1 MELKQNNIYED
12 GYNII
17 DDINYYTFIDYV
29 SNENDKINNFF
40 YKSKKYER
48 LIYYNLNNWLLYLI
62 ETYKGKKDKNK
73 LIWEQYKIDATRSYI
88 YINNKLL
95 KNVKNIRDYIRNY
108 KNIINIY
115 ILIIL
120 TQVIFVIPFTII
132 QNNIKSYNYILS
144 ELSDKDIKRYNRY
157 INNINKNNIYN
168 CIFNKKDI
176 IIKIT
181 KYLRI
186 FKLIKSNDKTISI
199 VKINIEFSLKKN
211 KYSIFRIKFI
221 PIVL

>member
-1 MELKQNNIYED
+1 MELKHNIYEE
-12 GYNII
+12 GYDII
-17 DDINYYTFIDYV
+17 DDINYYTFVDYIN
-29 SNENDKINNFF
+29 NENDIINNFF

-48 LIYYNLNNWLLYLI
+48 LIYYNLKEWLLYLI
-62 ETYKGKKDKNK
+62 ETYDGKKNKNK
-73 LIWEQYKIDATRSYI
+73 LIWEQYKRDATRSYI

-95 KNVKNIRDYIRNY
+95 KDVKNIKNYIKDY

-120 TQVIFVIPFTII
+120 TQVIFVIPFSII
-132 QNNIKSYNYILS
+132 QNNIKNYNYILS
-144 ELSDKDIKRYNRY
+144 ELSHKDIKRYNKY

-168 CIFNKKDI
+168 CIFNNKDI

-186 FKLIKSNDKTISI
+186 FKLIKSNDKTISV

-211 KYSIFRIKFI
+211 KYSIFKIKFI

>member
-1 MELKQNNIYED
+1 MKLKQNNIYEE
-12 GYNII
+12 GYDII
-17 DDINYYTFIDYV
+17 DDINYYTFVDYID
-29 SNENDKINNFF
+29 NENDKISNFF

-48 LIYYNLNNWLLYLI
+48 LIYYDLKEWLIYLI
-62 ETYKGKKDKNK
+62 ETYKDKKEMNK
-73 LIWEQYKIDATRSYI
+73 LIWEQYKRDATRSYI

-95 KNVKNIRDYIRNY
+95 KDVRNIRNYIRDY

-120 TQVIFVIPFTII
+120 TQVIFVIPFSII
-132 QNNIKSYNYILS
+132 QNNIKDYNYILS
-144 ELSDKDIKRYNRY
+144 ELSHKDIKRYNRY
-157 INNINKNNIYN
+157 INNLNKNNIYK

-186 FKLIKSNDKTISI
+186 FKLIKSYDKTISI
-199 VKINIEFSLKKN
+199 IKIDIEFSLKKS
-211 KYSIFRIKFI
+211 KYSIFRINFI